1 MTRWLP
7 LMLALSLPLGS
18 LAQEAPD
25 EAADELPVTTLP
37 TLLAPVLAAYPEA
50 RRAAGEQAEVTLLVE
65 LDELGAVTHVEVM
78 TGAGEDF
85 DQAAI
90 AALRSARFSPALTA
104 EGPVGVAFPFTYR
117 FTLPSEGASAPG
129 AAEDAEA
136 PTAEPAPV
144 GDDLP
149 IVEGPAIAEY
159 VEAPYPA
166 EAQAA
171 GITGEV
177 GLLITLTAEGLIEAV
192 EVSRPAGNGFDEAAL
207 EAVRQMK
214 FTPARTAE
222 GPIGV
227 VFEFSYAFTLQA
239 EAPAD
244 DLPPPV
250 NLDGRI
256 RQMGTRRPVE
266 GATVVVVGQDL
277 TAVTDADGRFELRGA
292 ATGLIKVKVLHPE
305 HIALEKEV
313 EVVEGELTSAEL
325 WIRSLTY
332 RENEAV
338 GYYER
343 EREEVTRRTLAID
356 EIKRIPGTF
365 GDPVKVI
372 QTLPGAARSPFGTG
386 LLIIR
391 GANPEDTAV
400 YVDGVRIPIVY
411 HLTGTTSVLSP
422 EVVEAVDYLPGGYGV
437 QFGRSMAGTVN
448 VRTKEK
454 FDDSKLIW
462 GTDLLDSQLWYEGNL
477 GKKKQHGFAIG
488 ARRSYIDLFIPLL
501 TANTGFTVRP
511 VYWDYQVKWI
521 PQMGEGEH
529 FSVFLYG
536 FQDILR
542 VSTPPD
548 VAQGTDVNTQGD
560 LKTTYQSHRI
570 VARWRKEFSDRLSF
584 ELQPSIG
591 VDLNNIGLGQDFG
604 LDNWNVIAQLRSEV
618 VWRPHDAIEI
628 VPGIDFIGGPWDFA
642 FRSAL
647 SFEDLGDPLAERDP
661 VAFDGNGTAWSPDAY
676 LKLNLR
682 PLKDRERWLITP
694 GVRLTQVAYVYGGG
708 VTFGEDVAPAYIPA
722 LDARLATRAKVFE
735 IGEQT
740 GTIKASSGLYH
751 QAPQPFESIGLG
763 VSVDLLAERAW
774 NSSLGFEHRISPA
787 VSWDLDVFYRRM
799 DRLVEFNDSFVGRGS
814 QPFANSGEGYAAGF
828 ELILRHAKTGPF
840 FGWISYT
847 FSRSFR
853 RSDPGDAWTPFDF
866 DQPHIFSAQ
875 GGYSLPFD
883 IGISAQ
889 LQVVSG
895 NPDSSFNAGVY
906 DVDSDTYNGFRVG
919 DYNGERLPTFVQ
931 TSFRIDRTFTFR
943 TWQLDLY
950 LDLINAIR
958 GVNPETTVYNYDY
971 SESAYVRGLP
981 FIPNLGI
988 ELRFYP

>member
-1 MTRWLP
+1 MPRWISLATV
-7 LMLALSLPLGS
+7 LMLALPAIGQDTPMSPPVP
-18 LAQEAPD
+18 E
-25 EAADELPVTTLP
+25 EELPIVATP
-37 TLLAPVLAAYPEA
+37 TLINPVVAAYPEA
-50 RRAAGEQAEVTLLVE
+50 RRQAGEQATVTLLVE
-65 LDELGAVTHVEVM
+65 LDEFGAVTHVEVM
-78 TGAGEDF
+78 ESAGTDF

-90 AALRSARFSPALTA
+90 AALRTARFNPARTA
-104 EGPVGVAFPFTYR
+104 VGPVGVAFPFTYE
-117 FTLPSEGASAPG
+117 FTLPATGSTEEVPAEGD
-129 AAEDAEA
+129 E
-136 PTAEPAPV
+136 
-144 GDDLP
+144 LP
-149 IVEGPAIAEY
+149 LVEGPSIAEY
-159 VEAPYPA
+159 IEAPYPPEA
-166 EAQAA
+166 EAA
-171 GITGEV
+171 GLTGEV
-177 GLLITLTAEGLIEAV
+177 GLLVTLSPEGAVDAV
-192 EVSRPAGNGFDEAAL
+192 EVSTPAGHGFDEAAV
-207 EAVRQMK
+207 EAVKQMR
-214 FTPARTAE
+214 FNPARTAE

-227 VFEFSYAFTLQA
+227 VFEFKYAFTLQP
-239 EAPAD
+239 EVPAD
-244 DLPPPV
+244 EVPAPV

-266 GATVVVVGQDL
+266 GAVVVVVGQDL
-277 TAVTDADGRFELRGA
+277 SATADAEGRFELRGVPIGPV
-292 ATGLIKVKVLHPE
+292 TIKVLHPE
-305 HIALEKEV
+305 HVALEQQI
-313 EVVEGELTSAEL
+313 EVVEGEVTTAEL

-332 RENEAV
+332 RQNEAV

-343 EREEVTRRTLAID
+343 EKQEVTRRTLSID
-356 EIKRIPGTF
+356 EVKRIPGTF

-477 GKKKQHGFAIG
+477 GKHKQHGFAIG

-501 TANTGFTVRP
+501 TANTGFTIRP

-521 PQMGEGEH
+521 PEMGEDEQ
-529 FSVFLYG
+529 FSLFLYG
-536 FQDILR
+536 FQDIIR
-542 VSTPPD
+542 ISTPPD

-570 VARWRKEFSDRLSF
+570 VARWRKQFSDKLSF

-591 VDLNNIGLGQDFG
+591 VDLNNLGLGEDFG
-604 LDNWNVIAQLRSEV
+604 LDNWNVIGQLRSEV
-618 VWRPHDAIEI
+618 VWKPHEAVEVI
-628 VPGIDFIGGPWDFA
+628 PGIDFIGGPWSFE
-642 FRSAL
+642 FRSPL

-661 VAFDGNGTAWSPDAY
+661 VSFDGHGTAWSPDAY
-676 LKLNLR
+676 LKFNIR
-682 PLKDRERWLITP
+682 PLKDRDRWLITP
-694 GVRLTQVAYVYGGG
+694 GVRLTHIAYVYGGG
-708 VTFGEDVAPAYIPA
+708 VTFGEDVKPAYIPA
-722 LDARLATRAKVFE
+722 LDARFATRAKLFE
-735 IGEQT
+735 IGDQI
-740 GTIKASSGLYH
+740 GTLKASSGLYH

-763 VSVDLLAERAW
+763 VSVDLLAERSW
-774 NSSLGFEHRISPA
+774 NSSIGFEHRISPA
-787 VSWDLDVFYRRM
+787 VSWDLDVFYRQM
-799 DRLVEFNDSFVGRGS
+799 DQLVDFNDSFVGAGS
-814 QPFANSGEGYAAGF
+814 QPFINSGEGYAAGF
-828 ELILRHAKTGPF
+828 ELLLRHAQTGPF

-853 RSDPGDAWTPFDF
+853 RDSPDDDWVRFDF

-875 GGYSLPFD
+875 GGYNLPFD

-889 LQVVSG
+889 IQVVSG
-895 NPDSSFNAGVY
+895 NPDTRYNAGVY

-919 DYNGERLPTFVQ
+919 EDNGERLPTFVQ
-931 TSFRIDRTFTFR
+931 TSFRVDKTFTFR
-943 TWQLDLY
+943 TWQLELY
-950 LDLINAIR
+950 LDFINAIR
-958 GVNPETTVYNYDY
+958 GVNPETTIYNYDY

-988 ELRFYP
+988 ELRFHP